1 MAIYQI
7 LVRLL
12 DGRTQCLQLPSP
24 TISGE
29 TLKHH
34 LSLQTLIPPPLLRL
48 VAGTLEIQ
56 DQTLISASAAD
67 HHFPSLTLLLRLRGG
82 KGGFGSL
89 LRGAATKAGQKKTNN
104 FDACRDM
111 SGRRLRH
118 VNAEKRL
125 EEWKAEAGD
134 RRLEKMAED
143 FLKKKAKEVKKGKG
157 KEGEVEKYLEKYR
170 EDSAKCM
177 EAVVESVRESFTL
190 YKDSKRKALPS
201 ARASASKRA
210 KIWIGKQTVGDSDS
224 DSDDEIDD
232 NDDIDG
238 CEDKP
243 VVLDDGNGPSQS
255 KKDAERSTLHLVSGV
270 NFDGESSGGGSEE
283 RNSEEVSGNSLEV
296 QASPTCSEQSNME
309 EANGSNGLISPAVGQ
324 GSGTGDGSS
333 ESDGFVESETR
344 ETEVSVIQNAVVSTL
359 EEVPERVETKPAAD
373 ESVKLQSADKEP
385 VAQMTACSTSD
396 EPLCFDKY
404 NLAAELEVLGLERL
418 KSELQSHGLKCGGT
432 LQERAARLFLLKSTP
447 LDKLPK
453 KVLAAKAAGK

>member
-1 MAIYQI
+1 MATYQVLI
-7 LVRLL
+7 KLL

-34 LSLQTLIPPPLLRL
+34 LSLQTLIPAPLLRL
-48 VAGTLEIQ
+48 VAGTLDVQ

-67 HHFPSLTLLLRLRGG
+67 HRFPSLTLLLRLRGG

-125 EEWKAEAGD
+125 EEWKAEAED

-143 FLKKKAKEVKKGKG
+143 FLKKKAKETKNGKG

-170 EDSAKCM
+170 EDSAKCVEAM
-177 EAVVESVRESFTL
+177 EESVRESFAL
-190 YKDSKRKALPS
+190 YKDSKRKVLP
-201 ARASASKRA
+201 AAAGASALKRV
-210 KIWIGKQTVGDSDS
+210 KIWIGKQTVDDS

-232 NDDIDG
+232 NDDING
-238 CEDKP
+238 CENKS

-255 KKDAERSTLHLVSGV
+255 KEEVERYTLALVSGAKL
-270 NFDGESSGGGSEE
+270 DGESPGEGSEE

-296 QASPTCSEQSNME
+296 QASSTCSEQSNLE
-309 EANGSNGLISPAVGQ
+309 EANGINSFGSPAVGQ
-324 GSGTGDGSS
+324 GSGIADGSS
-333 ESDGFVESETR
+333 ELDGIVECETR
-344 ETEVSVIQNAVVSTL
+344 ESEVAVTQNAVFSTL
-359 EEVPERVETKPAAD
+359 GEVPRRDETKPKAD
-373 ESVKLQSADKEP
+373 QSAKSLSADKEP
-385 VAQMTACSTSD
+385 VAQMAACSTSD

-404 NLAAELEVLGLERL
+404 NSAAELEVLGMERL
-418 KSELQSHGLKCGGT
+418 KAELQSRGLKCGGM

-453 KVLAAKAAGK
+453 KMLAAKAAGK